1 MEEFRVRHEFSSTTS
16 VSLDSR
22 YVKAARCLLEEVI
35 DMGGREVDLC
45 NDVLIQQLFPG
56 RRRPGFGLSSEIK
69 SELCNSGF
77 MSLPENH
84 ELHIKI
90 TKLLSLLQ
98 QVDERFDI
106 YCNQLE
112 QVISSFEEVAG
123 EGASKLYTGLALQ
136 AMTRHFGS
144 LQEAILSQLN
154 SLRRRFIISQD
165 FVPKIVTSGLS
176 QLSLF
181 DGNTPS
187 SLQRLGW
194 VQGPQR
200 HAWKPIRGLPETSV
214 AILRAWLFHHFLHPL
229 SVFLLLNY
237 PSDAEKLMLASQT
250 GLSKNQVSNWF
261 INARVRL
268 WKPMIEEMYR
278 EEFGDSSDESMQREG
293 NDDSN

>member
-1 MEEFRVRHEFSSTTS
+1 MDEFRASHECSSI
-16 VSLDSR
+16 SLDPR
-22 YVKAARCLLEEVI
+22 YVKAVRCLVEEVI
-35 DMGGREVDLC
+35 NIGGREVELC
-45 NDVLIQQLFPG
+45 NDILIQQLFPG
-56 RRRPGFGLSSEIK
+56 RRRSGFGLSSEIK

-98 QVDERFDI
+98 QVEERFDI

-112 QVISSFEEVAG
+112 QAITSFEEIAG
-123 EGASKLYTGLALQ
+123 EGSSKLYTGLALQ
-136 AMTRHFGS
+136 AMTRHFGC
-144 LQEAILSQLN
+144 LQEAIISQLN

-165 FVPKIVTSGLS
+165 VPKIISSGLS

-181 DGNTPS
+181 DRNSSS
-187 SLQRLGW
+187 SLQRLGL

-214 AILRAWLFHHFLHPL
+214 AILRAWLFQHFLHP
-229 SVFLLLNY
+229 Y
-237 PSDAEKLMLASQT
+237 PNDTEKLMLASQT

-278 EEFGDSSDESMQREG
+278 EEFGDSSDESMQREA

>member
-98 QVDERFDI
+98 QVSQYNLEDNYYGSNLFPLWLHLYKSNDI
-106 YCNQLE
+106 IYL
-112 QVISSFEEVAG
+112 
-123 EGASKLYTGLALQ
+123 
-136 AMTRHFGS
+136 
-144 LQEAILSQLN
+144 
-154 SLRRRFIISQD
+154 
-165 FVPKIVTSGLS
+165 KINKTV
-176 QLSLF
+176 
-181 DGNTPS
+181 
-187 SLQRLGW
+187 
-194 VQGPQR
+194 
-200 HAWKPIRGLPETSV
+200 
-214 AILRAWLFHHFLHPL
+214 
-229 SVFLLLNY
+229 
-237 PSDAEKLMLASQT
+237 
-250 GLSKNQVSNWF
+250 
-261 INARVRL
+261 
-268 WKPMIEEMYR
+268 
-278 EEFGDSSDESMQREG
+278 
-293 NDDSN
+293 

>member
-1 MEEFRVRHEFSSTTS
+1 MLQFFLSIFSKIYFPNYPK
-16 VSLDSR
+16 VF
-22 YVKAARCLLEEVI
+22 LLWLNPVY
-35 DMGGREVDLC
+35 
-45 NDVLIQQLFPG
+45 FPG
-56 RRRPGFGLSSEIK
+56 Y
-69 SELCNSGF
+69 
-77 MSLPENH
+77 
-84 ELHIKI
+84 
-90 TKLLSLLQ
+90 Q

-123 EGASKLYTGLALQ
+123 EGSSKLYTGLALQ

-229 SVFLLLNY
+229 SVFLLL
-237 PSDAEKLMLASQT
+237 KL
-250 GLSKNQVSNWF
+250 G
-261 INARVRL
+261 
-268 WKPMIEEMYR
+268 
-278 EEFGDSSDESMQREG
+278 
-293 NDDSN
+293 

>member
-1 MEEFRVRHEFSSTTS
+1 MEEFRVTHEFSSLTS
-16 VSLDSR
+16 ISLDSR
-22 YVKAARCLLEEVI
+22 YVKAVRCLLEEVI
-35 DMGGREVDLC
+35 DIGGREVELC
-45 NDVLIQQLFPG
+45 NDILIQQLFPG
-56 RRRPGFGLSSEIK
+56 RRRSCFGLSSQIK
-69 SELCNSGF
+69 SELCSSGF

-90 TKLLSLLQ
+90 SKLLSLLE
-98 QVDERFDI
+98 QVEERFDI

-112 QVISSFEEVAG
+112 QVISSFEGIAG
-123 EGASKLYTGLALQ
+123 EGSSKVYTGLALQ

-144 LQEAILSQLN
+144 LQEAILSQLS

-165 FVPKIVTSGLS
+165 LVPKIISSGLS

-181 DGNTPS
+181 DGNTSS
-187 SLQRLGW
+187 SLQRLGL

-214 AILRAWLFHHFLHPL
+214 AILRAWLFQHFLHP
-229 SVFLLLNY
+229 Y
-237 PSDAEKLMLASQT
+237 PNDAEKLMLASQT